1 MGNVF
6 EQSILNKSRLDKFIL
21 VINVPPL
28 LKDENKKLIRNN
40 TNVQLDTMQFSVY
53 GTIVPRIQ
61 VPHVGASYS
70 GNTLNISSHAHP
82 TYAPITVNFT
92 VDNLFNNYWMIF
104 TWLNSLRD
112 ARTGMYDILHEGK
125 KFSSHMLL
133 PDYATDFTLYG
144 KDEFNNDVIKWV
156 YKNAFPTE
164 LSEIS
169 YNYRTASEI
178 ESSFQFAFTEVY
190 CELLQ

>member
-1 MGNVF
+1 MSNVF

-21 VINVPPL
+21 VINIPPL
-28 LKDENKKLIRNN
+28 LRDVNKKLLRTNN
-40 TNVQLDTMQFSVY
+40 TVQLDTMQFSVY

-61 VPHVGASYS
+61 VPQVGASYS
-70 GNTLNISSHAHP
+70 GNTLHISSHAHP
-82 TYAPITVNFT
+82 AYAPVTVNFT

-112 ARTGMYDILHEGK
+112 AKTGMYDVLHEGK
-125 KFSSHMLL
+125 KFSADMLL

-144 KDEFNNDVIKWV
+144 KDEYNNDIIKWV
-156 YKNAFPTE
+156 YKNAFPIE

-169 YNYRTASEI
+169 YNYRTATEI